1 MDYPRL
7 NLYLDHDYHPL
18 ARHSE
23 LPPDVREFELTAEER
38 ASKRRSSKEVEEEE
52 RVAEEARKEVEER
65 AALKN
70 ALMPGT
76 DEVPIGSNLPDS
88 ATVIEEQL

>member
-1 MDYPRL
+1 MDYPQL

-18 ARHSE
+18 ARHSD

-52 RVAEEARKEVEER
+52 RVAGEARKEVEER

-70 ALMPGT
+70 VLMPGT
-76 DEVPIGSNLPDS
+76 DEVPIGSNS
-88 ATVIEEQL
+88 SCATAIEEEL